1 MERQCLKGKVA
12 LVTGASRGI
21 GRAIAEAL
29 ALAGAQVVANYN
41 KSEKEL
47 NALVNELRGK
57 GCKIEAH
64 QADVTKGVLVEKM
77 IDEIVARHERIDILV
92 NNAGVKKDTL
102 MAMMGEEEWDKVIEG
117 NLKSV
122 FLLTKW
128 VSRTMMRQRSGK
140 IINISSLSAFKGLPG
155 QTNYAASKGGIISFT
170 RAAAREFGRY
180 GIQINSI
187 APGLIETDMLKGM
200 DVAVIE
206 EMKKSIPLGR
216 LGSAQDVVAAVF
228 YLAGDGSNYMTGQ
241 SIILDGGLSA

>member
-1 MERQCLKGKVA
+1 MKGKVA

-21 GRAIAEAL
+21 GRAIAEAF

-41 KSEKEL
+41 KSEQEL
-47 NALVNELRGK
+47 NALVDELRGK
-57 GCKIEAH
+57 GCKIEAC
-64 QADVTKGVLVEKM
+64 QADVTKGALVEKM
-77 IDEIVARHERIDILV
+77 IDGIVERHGRIDILV
-92 NNAGVKKDTL
+92 NNAGVKKDTF
-102 MAMMGEEEWDKVIEG
+102 MAMMNEEEWDKVIEG

-128 VSRTMMRQRSGK
+128 ASRAMMRQRSGK

-155 QTNYAASKGGIISFT
+155 QTNYAASKGGVISFT
-170 RAAAREFGRY
+170 RAAARELGRF
-180 GIQINSI
+180 GIQINAI

-200 DVAVIE
+200 EPAVIE
-206 EMKKSIPLGR
+206 EMKRSIPLGR
-216 LGSAQDVVAAVF
+216 LGVAQDVVAAAF